1 MVHRECLMACY
12 KDFIGT
18 REGWS
23 EQLALCLIP
32 PCVMHLLKPMPKIT
46 SHHFVFHACMCVHT
60 ITEWQWIILKEN
72 LVKLH
77 FALVNLNIQLTLCFP
92 ALCWLLLIGCF
103 DLLQVQVQRWGS
115 VVVVL
120 WGLVLAV
127 LPISQGLFR
136 LKLWDWWALGWAAKL
151 GTETLAGARAQGLP
165 GPSTSTQSFFPSTR
179 IIKAPYNK
187 IASSNDYW
195 STHISSKF
203 TSLFF

>member
-23 EQLALCLIP
+23 EQLTLCLFP
-32 PCVMHLLKPMPKIT
+32 PCVMHLLKPMPKTT

-60 ITEWQWIILKEN
+60 ITKWQWIILKEN
-72 LVKLH
+72 LSKLH
-77 FALVNLNIQLTLCFP
+77 FALVNLNIQLTLCLP

-103 DLLQVQVQRWGS
+103 DLLQVQVQHWGS

-127 LPISQGLFR
+127 LPISQGIFR
-136 LKLWDWWALGWAAKL
+136 LKLWADGPWG
-151 GTETLAGARAQGLP
+151 GLP
-165 GPSTSTQSFFPSTR
+165 SLEQKTWLEPELKVYQVLLHPH
-179 IIKAPYNK
+179 K
-187 IASSNDYW
+187 ASS
-195 STHISSKF
+195 HPPE
-203 TSLFF
+203 